1 MNRARFGLSLL
12 VGALALASSA
22 KAHASG
28 FQSTER
34 GVRPLGRGGA
44 FVAGADDLGAVS
56 YNPAGVFD
64 AGNGLLV
71 DASLMLWSSEY
82 TRRALLRQVD
92 PNTGETVATY
102 EQTFPTVN
110 GSIPILPIPTIIGSF
125 SVHPDVRIALGM
137 YAWNAAPT
145 TATYPDALSDQPAPQ
160 RYALLSLDGSLLA
173 VTGAWVAW
181 RATPELRLGAG
192 LEVLIGN
199 FRSRQVLSG
208 CLPDRFF
215 CAPEDPEWDMLT
227 EISAAPIIA
236 PSGSLGA
243 IWEFTPNWR
252 LGGSFHL
259 PYWIV
264 APATV
269 QARLPSAPVFRN
281 ATLSGED
288 ATIEF
293 QLPWQLRLG
302 LEARELAPGLRVEV
316 SGQYDHWAIHDAIS
330 VTPENIALQNL
341 PGFPRD
347 FRLPEISLPRNFQST
362 GAVRAGAELALA
374 AGDDL
379 VITPRAG
386 LSFETSAVPAD
397 SLSVLTL
404 DAAKV
409 VPSVGASVGFGRF
422 RFDAV
427 FAYVFSP
434 SVDVD
439 PADAKLGQVVPIQAN
454 PSENPTTING
464 GLYAWSTA
472 ILGLGVAYSF
482 DDPAPAPAATTEP
495 IDDDRA
501 AERVDEVEGAAEQSE
516 ASEPAP

>member
-1 MNRARFGLSLL
+1 
-12 VGALALASSA
+12 
-22 KAHASG
+22 
-28 FQSTER
+28 
-34 GVRPLGRGGA
+34 
-44 FVAGADDLGAVS
+44 
-56 YNPAGVFD
+56 
-64 AGNGLLV
+64 
-71 DASLMLWSSEY
+71 
-82 TRRALLRQVD
+82 
-92 PNTGETVATY
+92 
-102 EQTFPTVN
+102 
-110 GSIPILPIPTIIGSF
+110 
-125 SVHPDVRIALGM
+125 
-137 YAWNAAPT
+137 
-145 TATYPDALSDQPAPQ
+145 
-160 RYALLSLDGSLLA
+160 
-173 VTGAWVAW
+173 
-181 RATPELRLGAG
+181 
-192 LEVLIGN
+192 VLIGN

-227 EISAAPIIA
+227 EISAALIIA

-243 IWEFTPNWR
+243 IWEFSPNWR

-259 PYWIV
+259 PYWVV

-269 QARLPSAPVFRN
+269 QARLPSAAVFRN

-347 FRLPEISLPRNFQST
+347 FYLPEISLPRNFQST

-464 GLYAWSTA
+464 GLYSWSTA
-472 ILGLGVAYSF
+472 ILGVGVAYSF
-482 DDPAPAPAATTEP
+482 DDPAPPPAQAAEP
-495 IDDDRA
+495 VDDDRA
-501 AERVDEVEGAAEQSE
+501 AERVDEVEGAAEGE